1 MMRLAFYAPLKPP
14 DHAVPSGDRRMAQL
28 LMTALAAKGHE
39 VELAARFR
47 SHDGAGNPQRQ
58 MRLAA
63 LGGKLAHRVTRR
75 LLARPHDQRPRAWIT
90 YHLYYKAPDWLGPRV
105 SAALGIP
112 YVVIEA
118 SLAQKRAGG
127 PWSMGHA
134 AVTAAVA
141 RANAVVSMHAIDQA
155 GVASAVAHPGRLH
168 RLKPFLDVAPFA
180 AALRSREDQRAMLAA
195 RHALPLHEPWLLT
208 VAMMRPGDKLASY
221 RVLGQAL
228 ATCLARPWR
237 LIVVGAG
244 SAESD
249 VRACLAP
256 IDSRIVHVGLVAPDA
271 IAPYYAA
278 ADLQVWPA
286 INEAYGITFLE
297 GHASALPAVAG
308 NAGGVGE
315 IIRDGR
321 TGWLVPPSDAAA
333 FAAAVDTALAN
344 PEQRRARGTAAW
356 AKIAADHGL
365 APAGD
370 ALDRILAAAL
380 RGVP

>member
-1 MMRLAFYAPLKPP
+1 MRLVFYAPLKPP
-14 DHAVPSGDRRMAQL
+14 DHPVPSGDRRMAQL
-28 LMTALAAKGHE
+28 LMAALATKGHE
-39 VELAARFR
+39 VELASRFR
-47 SHDGAGNPQRQ
+47 SLDAIGNPQRQ

-63 LGGKLAHRVTRR
+63 LGGKLAHRITRR
-75 LLARPHDQRPRAWIT
+75 VLARPHDQRPRAWIT

-134 AVTAAVA
+134 AVTAALS
-141 RANAVVSMHAIDQA
+141 RANAVVSMHATDEA
-155 GVASAVAHPGRLH
+155 GVAPVVAHPLRLH
-168 RLKPFLDVAPFA
+168 RLKPFIDVAPFA
-180 AALRSREDQRAMLAA
+180 AALRSREELRAKLAA
-195 RHALPLHEPWLLT
+195 HYALPLREPWLLA

-221 RVLGQAL
+221 RVLGRAL
-228 ATCLARPWR
+228 ATRLERPWR

-249 VRACLAP
+249 VRACLAE
-256 IDSRIVHVGLVAPDA
+256 IESRVVYVGLIAPDA
-271 IAPYYAA
+271 VAPFYAA

-297 GHASALPAVAG
+297 GQASALPAVAG
-308 NAGGVGE
+308 NSGGVGE

-321 TGWLVPPSDAAA
+321 TGWLVPPGDAPA
-333 FAAAVDTALAN
+333 FAAAVEEALAN

-356 AKIAADHGL
+356 AKIAADHAL
-365 APAGD
+365 SSAGD
-370 ALDRILAAAL
+370 ALDRILTAAL